1 MIMIA
6 TSVMTFSIAARIEQV
21 EVTYAGQAFKLGRY
35 PIHFH
40 LNGTYKSEDE
50 IIISLHTRVEA
61 ISQTICDARPS

>member
-1 MIMIA
+1 
-6 TSVMTFSIAARIEQV
+6 MTLSIAARIEQV

-50 IIISLHTRVEA
+50 IIISLHTRV
-61 ISQTICDARPS
+61 